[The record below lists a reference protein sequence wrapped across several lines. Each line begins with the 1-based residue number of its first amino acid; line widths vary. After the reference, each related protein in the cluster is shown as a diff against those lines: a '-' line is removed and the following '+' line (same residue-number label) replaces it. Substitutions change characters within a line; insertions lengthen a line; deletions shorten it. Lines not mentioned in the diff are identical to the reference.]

1 MAVSDSSL
9 IPDFS
14 QLQLEL
20 VGISEGH
27 RGLSRLF
34 GLHFPSIF
42 DDMRFV
48 LDIRYLQSCQLY
60 LTSIATASCRNAAS
74 ERKEGCVFAWSV
86 SFTPAG
92 GNSHGN
98 QRSSQH
104 TLEHHEVNETAFAVN
119 IYFSLLSG

>member
-1 MAVSDSSL
+1 MAVPDSSL

-74 ERKEGCVFAWSV
+74 ERKEGCVFAWSHPRLQEATATATKEV
-86 SFTPAG
+86 HS
-92 GNSHGN
+92 
-98 QRSSQH
+98 
-104 TLEHHEVNETAFAVN
+104 TLSNTMK
-119 IYFSLLSG
+119 